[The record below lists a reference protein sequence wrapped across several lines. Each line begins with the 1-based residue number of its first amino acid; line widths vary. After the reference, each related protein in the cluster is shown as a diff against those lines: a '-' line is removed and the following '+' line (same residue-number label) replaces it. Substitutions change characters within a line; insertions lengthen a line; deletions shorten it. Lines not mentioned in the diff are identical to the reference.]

1 MLKHCLDDN
10 YTHLLLPTRAGGAE
24 PPLMNLVD
32 TTRFPAEDGLSEPV
46 RAAIGRHLGDD
57 GQVLLFLNRRGFAPT
72 LICAGCGH
80 VAGCRRCDARMTVH
94 AAAGEL
100 RCHHCGAARPLDSA
114 CEECGAPVRPLG
126 AGTERLE
133 EALARAFP
141 ARTLSRIDSDSVA
154 QKGAMDAAL
163 AAATAGSADI
173 LVGTQMLSKGH
184 HFPKLSLVA
193 VVNADQGLFGTD
205 FRADERLAQSIVQVA
220 GRAGR
225 EQKRGEVLIQTA
237 FPRHPFWGRLLEEGY
252 AGVSTAALA
261 ERRLTGWPPYSRL
274 ALIRASAHRHGDA
287 LAFLETAARQAVR
300 IGSRTVRVLGP
311 VDAAMARKAGRHRLQ
326 LLLQSEQR
334 QALHKLLSEL
344 RPWLESLPAAR
355 RVRWSVDVDPI
366 DTF

>member
-1 MLKHCLDDN
+1 
-10 YTHLLLPTRAGGAE
+10 
-24 PPLMNLVD
+24 
-32 TTRFPAEDGLSEPV
+32 LSEPV
-46 RAAIGRHLGDD
+46 RAAIARHLGDE

-72 LICAGCGH
+72 LICTGCGH

-100 RCHHCGAARPLDSA
+100 RCHHCGAARPQDSA
-114 CEECGAPVRPLG
+114 CEECGSPVRPLG

-141 ARTLSRIDSDSVA
+141 AQRLSRIDSDSVA
-154 QKGAMDAAL
+154 HKGAMDAAL
-163 AAATAGSADI
+163 AAATSGSAEI

-193 VVNADQGLFGTD
+193 VVNADQGLFGSD

-225 EQKRGEVLIQTA
+225 ERKRGEVLIQTA
-237 FPRHPFWGRLLEEGY
+237 FPRHPFWQRLLVEGY

-287 LAFLETAARQAVR
+287 LKFLKTAARQALR
-300 IGSRTVRVLGP
+300 FGATSVRVLGP
-311 VDAAMARKAGRHRLQ
+311 VDAAMARRAGRHRLQ

-334 QALHKLLSEL
+334 QALHQLLSEL
-344 RPWLESLPAAR
+344 RPSLESLPEAR